1 MYPTTQ
7 AMLALRL
14 SHRILIATIKN
25 MGQCPCPRCF
35 TGLMDIQ
42 HLGRAGDTERRAE
55 TRKPTKALF
64 VAIRKARKSVF
75 KGYKVSGSRVE
86 WLLGGGSRVPTNV

>member
-1 MYPTTQ
+1 
-7 AMLALRL
+7 MLALRL